1 MDIGRTSDPA
11 RSAQC
16 PATHNYMRE
25 IRGGLDRLPVGR
37 LPTGLPSSTVYDRLG
52 ILERMHHAL
61 YVAAREQTGREAS
74 PSAAIIDAQSA

>member
-1 MDIGRTSDPA
+1 MPGDAQLYARDTGRVERDLL
-11 RSAQC
+11 C
-16 PATHNYMRE
+16 
-25 IRGGLDRLPVGR
+25 GLDRLPVGR